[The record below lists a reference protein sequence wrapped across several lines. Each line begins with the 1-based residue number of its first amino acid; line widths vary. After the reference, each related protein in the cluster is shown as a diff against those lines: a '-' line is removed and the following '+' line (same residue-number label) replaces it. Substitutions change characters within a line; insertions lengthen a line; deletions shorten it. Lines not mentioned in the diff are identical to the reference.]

1 MKFVCSTSSPTQNY
15 HQGKSPQYFTSH
27 KMLLV
32 KRHKNQYQYIS
43 RDYTHLG
50 FGALRR
56 VNSLGL
62 VKLRV
67 KLRFGDAVTL

>member
-1 MKFVCSTSSPTQNY
+1 MKFVRSTSSPTQNY

-32 KRHKNQYQYIS
+32 KRHKNQYQDIS

-56 VNSLGL
+56 VYSLGL
-62 VKLRV
+62 VKLRFHV
-67 KLRFGDAVTL
+67 THGDAVT